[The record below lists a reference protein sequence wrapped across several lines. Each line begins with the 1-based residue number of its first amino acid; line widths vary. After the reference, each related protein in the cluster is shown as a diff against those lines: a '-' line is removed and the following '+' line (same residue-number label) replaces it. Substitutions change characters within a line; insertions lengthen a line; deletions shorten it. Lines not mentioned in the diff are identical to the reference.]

1 MERPARPPPPPRPP
15 RPALVAALALVG
27 VAALLLVLAAP
38 AQAQDDQP
46 PVELRVVQ
54 LPDQLSP
61 LEPATN
67 FTLSVEYDC
76 SRVHPTDG
84 STLTMGVA
92 APEWIVLTGTEEA
105 TLDPDA
111 QACLENDLRAIRT
124 FPWSVVAAREAPAF
138 TPADVTFNATISFAD
153 GEESDRATETV
164 QAAFFSELGFQ
175 VPQAEQRARPDTPVG
190 FNVTLVND
198 GNGPVR
204 VSFTLDPGDGA
215 SAPAPDEVVVPSL
228 ATGAD
233 TNTAA
238 ARIEASGQLPEGV
251 RFRVYDIGVTV
262 RGVYADDPSVAADEA
277 TMTLR
282 LRVERSVVDDATP
295 GPGGLLA
302 AAALA
307 GAALLLLR
315 RRDRG
320 RTEGP

>member
-1 MERPARPPPPPRPP
+1 MQPASPARPG
-15 RPALVAALALVG
+15 AAAALALVAG
-27 VAALLLVLAAP
+27 AALLLVLLALAPP
-38 AQAQDDQP
+38 AQAQGQQP
-46 PVELRVVQ
+46 PVELRIVNM
-54 LPDQLSP
+54 PDEVSP
-61 LEPATN
+61 LQPAEN

-76 SRVHPTDG
+76 SRVKTDG
-84 STLTMGVA
+84 STLTLEVTGS
-92 APEWIVLTGTEEA
+92 PEWALLSGPEEVE
-105 TLDPDA
+105 LSPDA

-124 FPWSVVAAREAPAF
+124 FRWFIAASRNAPAR
-138 TPADVTFNATISFAD
+138 TPAHVTFEATVDFVD
-153 GEESDRATETV
+153 GEGTDRDSTPV
-164 QAAFFSELGFQ
+164 QAAFFSELSFR
-175 VPQAEQRARPDTPVG
+175 VPEARQQAPPDRTVG

-204 VSFTLDPGDGA
+204 VSFLVDPGDGA
-215 SAPAPDEVVVPSL
+215 SALAPDDVVVPSV

-238 ARIEASGQLPEGV
+238 AVIEASGTLPEGV
-251 RFRVYDIGVTV
+251 RLRVYDIDVTV

-277 TMTLR
+277 SVTLT
-282 LRVERSVVDDATP
+282 LRVERPAEEEATP

-315 RRDRG
+315 RRERG